1 MTTWVII
8 PVKPLRLAKSRL
20 SKILQPE
27 DRQEVAEA
35 MLRHVLDTIRPVK
48 QVSGTLVISRDNH
61 ALAIA
66 REHGAKTIQESGA
79 PELNSALMR
88 ATSIVKSWRCDAAL
102 IIPADLPLIT
112 PNDISNIIEMG
123 RKHEKSVVISTDRNK
138 DGTNALFIQPPGLIE
153 YAYGDDSFHRHAVLA
168 RDAGAEVAVYESDRT
183 LQDIDVPEDIDNYLR
198 IIERHGVQTPLAD
211 VIYKIREREANT

>member
-20 SKILQPE
+20 SKVLQPE

-35 MLRHVLDTIRPVK
+35 MLRHVLETVKPVK
-48 QVSGTLVISRDNH
+48 QVAGVLVISRDNH

-66 REHGAKTIQESGA
+66 REYGAKTIQESGA

-88 ATSIVKSWRCDAAL
+88 ATSIVKSWRCDAML

-112 PNDISNIIEMG
+112 SDDIGNIIDIG
-123 RKHEKSVVISTDRNK
+123 RKHENSVVIATDRNK

-153 YAYGDDSFHRHAVLA
+153 YAYGDNSFHSHAVLA
-168 RDAGAEVAVYESDRT
+168 REAGAEVAVYEANST

-198 IIERHGVQTPLAD
+198 VIQDYQIQTPLAD
-211 VIYKIREREANT
+211 VIYKIRNREANT